1 MLSVANLNN
10 GNRLPDLTGCEK
22 LAAPAGSTLVFS
34 ALGVG
39 VQIYRWSGTSWV
51 FVSPL
56 ATLYADAGGHGQVA
70 SHFVGPTWKSNSGGT
85 VVGTV
90 AERCT
95 HDAAWIQWLS
105 LTAVANGPG
114 IFSKVTFIQRL
125 NTVGGNAPST
135 PGSVVGEEVQV
146 PYTADYLFYKAP

>member
-1 MLSVANLNN
+1 VTAAIASACANDAPVAPDGATASPRPMLSVANLNN

-95 HDAAWIQWLS
+95 RCGRRS
-105 LTAVANGPG
+105 NGFRSPP
-114 IFSKVTFIQRL
+114 L
-125 NTVGGNAPST
+125 PM
-135 PGSVVGEEVQV
+135 V
-146 PYTADYLFYKAP
+146 PAFFRR